1 MKQKHLQNIIHIIV
15 NVNLRAQHAIQTK
28 NGIMINISASGR
40 GTVDVRKINVG
51 IVAHVFVRIVGF

>member
-1 MKQKHLQNIIHIIV
+1 MIV
-15 NVNLRAQHAIQTK
+15 NANSRVQHVIQTK
-28 NGIMINISASGR
+28 NGIMINTNAIVR